1 LAENDPTLDAPKAPT
16 VSPFEL
22 LSVLLRRWPV
32 VVATILASV
41 LIAVALSVRQHKQ
54 YSGTADLLFREP
66 GFSQVLFGNNP
77 FSTGQQEPQR
87 TTQTEIDVVT
97 SPSVASVAA
106 GLLHTK
112 TPPMVLLESI
122 SVSPAS
128 NADVATI
135 KATRPTP
142 TEAAAVANAFAEGY
156 IQYRRETDRRTIA
169 QAEEEVT
176 HSLQVST
183 VPAEQAKLSE
193 NLRQL
198 VALRALQ
205 TGDAEVI
212 ARAAPNG
219 TPVSPKPKRD
229 ALLGLVVG
237 LLLGAALALLVDFLD
252 RRLKT
257 IEDFERAVP
266 DYPVIATVPRSEGGR
281 IPSQLIGPAG
291 EAYRM
296 LREGLRFL
304 DPTGRARCFALT
316 SAVEAEGKSTVALN
330 LSCALAAI
338 GHRVVLIE
346 ADMRRP
352 TAARMLGIPRGTPGL
367 SDMLVSGDDPASYLV
382 EVEDQPGLSV
392 LPSGTL
398 PPNSADLLS
407 AGRTGEVLE
416 FMRDAADFVIIDSPP
431 LLPVADTRVLLRL
444 AEVDGVIMIGRAG
457 VSRRDRVRAASR
469 LLAQSNRRVFGLVIT
484 DVKIRASSYY
494 YAEPEEAAAPEPR
507 ERPRAKREPES
518 VLQQDGRGGSRRVKS
533 LKAPTL

>member
-1 LAENDPTLDAPKAPT
+1 MPENDPTVDATRAPT

-41 LIAVALSVRQHKQ
+41 LIAIALSVRQHKQ
-54 YSGTADLLFREP
+54 YSSTASLLFREP
-66 GFSQVLFGNNP
+66 GFAQVLFGNNAFP
-77 FSTGQQEPQR
+77 SGNEEPQR
-87 TTQTEIDVVT
+87 TTQTSIDVVS
-97 SPSVASVAA
+97 SPSVASVA
-106 GLLHTK
+106 GGILRSKESPQL
-112 TPPMVLLESI
+112 LLESI
-122 SVSPAS
+122 SVSPGS

-135 KATRPTP
+135 KATRSAPG
-142 TEAAAVANAFAEGY
+142 EAAAVANAFAEGY

-169 QAEEEVT
+169 QAEEEVS
-176 HSLQVST
+176 HSLQVAT
-183 VPAEQAKLSE
+183 VPAEQAKLAES
-193 NLRQL
+193 LRQL

-212 ARAAPNG
+212 ARATPNG

-237 LLLGAALALLVDFLD
+237 LLLGTALALLVDFLD

-266 DYPVIATVPRSEGGR
+266 DYPVIATIPRSSGGR
-281 IPSQLIGPAG
+281 VSSQLIGPAG

-316 SAVEAEGKSTVALN
+316 SAVESEGKSTVALN
-330 LSCALAAI
+330 LGCALAAI
-338 GHRVVLIE
+338 GHRVILVE

-352 TAARMLGIPRGTPGL
+352 TAARMLGIPRGTAGL
-367 SDMLVSGDDPASYLV
+367 SDMLVSDDDPASYLV
-382 EVEDQPGLSV
+382 EIEDQPGLAV

-407 AGRTGEVLE
+407 AGRTGAVLG
-416 FMRDAADFVIIDSPP
+416 FLRDSADYLIIDSPP

-444 AEVDGVIMIGRAG
+444 PEVDGVIMIGRAG
-457 VSRRDRVRAASR
+457 VSRRDRIRAAAR
-469 LLAQSNRRVFGLVIT
+469 LLAQSNRRVLGLVVT
-484 DVKIRASSYY
+484 DVKVRASSYY
-494 YAEPEEAAAPEPR
+494 YSAGEEPAPPAPTPR
-507 ERPRAKREPES
+507 EQPRREPQPS
-518 VLQQDGRGGSRRVKS
+518 RQDGRTRRGPRV
-533 LKAPTL
+533 KAPTL